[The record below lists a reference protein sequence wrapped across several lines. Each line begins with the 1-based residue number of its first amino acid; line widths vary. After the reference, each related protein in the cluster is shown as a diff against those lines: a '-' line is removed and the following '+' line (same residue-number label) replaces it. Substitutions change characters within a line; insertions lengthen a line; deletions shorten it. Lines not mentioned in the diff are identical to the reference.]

1 MDESEHR
8 EGRGEGL
15 KVPISRFIP
24 NMITILAMI
33 AGVTS
38 VQKAIVGQYEVAVIM
53 LIAAA
58 LFDVLDGAMARLLKA
73 QSEFG
78 AQLDSLSD
86 FLAFGVAPGIIL
98 YDWLLAEAGQLGWI
112 AAIVFPVAAALRLAR
127 FNVAAKSTVDIPL
140 WKKRYFSGVPT
151 PAGAGLC
158 LLPMYIWFLFPDAF
172 TEFSFAAP
180 LVAVWAIFVG
190 MLMVSRIPTFSLKY
204 LKLPRRMSVAV
215 LAFAALIVA
224 ALIHATWITM
234 TLLALAYLASI
245 PAVLERYRAREMREN
260 KTNEDLASLAFGI
273 APTLGDPEKDDQD
286 FSI

>member
-273 APTLGDPEKDDQD
+273 APTLSDPEKDDQD